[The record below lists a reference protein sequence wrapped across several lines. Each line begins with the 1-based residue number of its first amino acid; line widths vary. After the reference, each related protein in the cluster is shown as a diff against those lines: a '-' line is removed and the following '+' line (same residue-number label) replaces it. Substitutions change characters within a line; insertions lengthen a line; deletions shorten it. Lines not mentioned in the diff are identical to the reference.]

1 MLSASAS
8 GDFCVKAV
16 QRGEL
21 LQHRAEGFPVQ
32 GGGGVKSLTRALSIL
47 VALAECFEGLTLAA
61 LSKRLSLPPSTAHRL
76 LTTLQRQRFVRFDS
90 SSMSWRIGVQ
100 AFTVGS
106 AFAQSSDVVA
116 LAKPYMRRL
125 MEETGET
132 INLYVLS
139 GDGAICMAQV
149 QSPQMIRAISRP
161 GGALRMHRSAA
172 GKAMLAHMPKDQ
184 VADIVMK
191 HGLPR
196 ATQNTIVSMRKL
208 EADLAKTRERGFAI
222 DNEEFILG
230 LRCVAAPLLDER
242 GTAQAALS
250 VAGPKARMTDERLAT
265 LGKLVAAA
273 AYSATAE
280 LGGGF
285 RHEGS

>member
-1 MLSASAS
+1 MWNAWLSSSERLRREGHAASRAAEARRRRPWR
-8 GDFCVKAV
+8 AV
-16 QRGEL
+16 QRW
-21 LQHRAEGFPVQ
+21 R
-32 GGGGVKSLTRALSIL
+32 KSLARALSIL
-47 VALAECFEGLTLAA
+47 VALAESYEGLTLAV
-61 LSKRLSLPPSTAHRL
+61 LSKRLGLPPSTAHRL

-90 SSMSWRIGVQ
+90 ASMSWRIGVQ

-125 MEETGET
+125 MEQTGET

-139 GDGAICMAQV
+139 GEGAICMAQV

-161 GGALRMHRSAA
+161 GGALGMHRSAA

-196 ATQNTIVSMRKL
+196 STQNTIGSMRKL
-208 EADLAKTRERGFAI
+208 EVGACQD
-222 DNEEFILG
+222 
-230 LRCVAAPLLDER
+230 
-242 GTAQAALS
+242 
-250 VAGPKARMTDERLAT
+250 ARSR
-265 LGKLVAAA
+265 VCN
-273 AYSATAE
+273 
-280 LGGGF
+280 
-285 RHEGS
+285 

>member
-1 MLSASAS
+1 M
-8 GDFCVKAV
+8 KAM

-21 LQHRAEGFPVQ
+21 LQHSDGSPAQ
-32 GGGGVKSLTRALSIL
+32 AAGGVKSLVRALSIL
-47 VALAECFEGLTLAA
+47 VALAECGEGLTLAA
-61 LSKRLSLPPSTAHRL
+61 LSKRLGLPPSTAHRL

-90 SSMSWRIGVQ
+90 TSMSWRIGVQ

-106 AFAQSSDVVA
+106 AFAQSSDIVA

-125 MEETGET
+125 MEQTGET
-132 INLYVLS
+132 VNLYVLS
-139 GDGAICMAQV
+139 GEGAICMAQV
-149 QSPQMIRAISRP
+149 QSPQMVRAISRP

-196 ATQNTIVSMRKL
+196 ATQNTIVSPRKL
-208 EADLAKTRERGFAI
+208 EAELAKTRERGFAI
-222 DNEEFILG
+222 DNEEFVLG

-242 GTAQAALS
+242 GVAHAALS
-250 VAGPKARMTDERLAT
+250 VAGPKARMTDERLAA

-273 AYSATAE
+273 ANSATLE
-280 LGGGF
+280 LGGDSL
-285 RHEGS
+285 HERLSLPGP